1 MVAGKLVHTGTK
13 VVLWT
18 DPGGY
23 DAYRT
28 ERRFSPIEESGW
40 EDSKAK
46 VEYLKTP
53 SRFNLR
59 KGDLTPEEIERVR
72 GGGWDIE
79 TLQRVVDQFVIH
91 FDVAGTSCTCFKVL
105 HDNRG
110 LSVHFMLDVDGTVY
124 QTLDAKERAFHA
136 TTSND
141 RSVGIEI
148 ANMGAYG
155 DDEEK
160 PFDEWYQKRDG
171 KTVITVP
178 ERFKPETILQKHV
191 CLKPARPEPIV
202 GEIQG
207 KKVTQYDYTPEQY
220 EALTKLTATLCKI
233 FPKITCDYPRDTQ
246 GDLIPRKLPD
256 AELKAYQGVLG
267 HYHVQTNKVDPGP
280 AFQWDYVIG
289 SAQRYLRTSSPNGRG
304 ALANVRFAP
313 AVRLQRKN

>member
-1 MVAGKLVHTGTK
+1 MNFVKNLFLLACILSVLPLTGCVTRPGRITERKGDEIMVAGKLVHTGTR

-23 DAYRT
+23 DAYRV
-28 ERRFSPIEESGW
+28 ERRFSPIEESDW
-40 EDSKAK
+40 ETSKAA
-46 VEYLKTP
+46 VEYLRSP
-53 SRFNLR
+53 ARYNLR

-105 HDNRG
+105 HDGRG
-110 LSVHFMLDVDGTVY
+110 LSVHFLLDVDGTIY

-155 DDEEK
+155 MNEK
-160 PFDEWYQKRDG
+160 NPFHEWYQKKNG
-171 KTVITVP
+171 QTLMTVP
-178 ERFKPETILQKHV
+178 DRFKPETILRKDVVLQ
-191 CLKPARPEPIV
+191 PARPEPIV

-207 KKVTQYDYTPEQY
+207 RTVMQY
-220 EALTKLTATLCKI
+220 C
-233 FPKITCDYPRDTQ
+233 
-246 GDLIPRKLPD
+246 
-256 AELKAYQGVLG
+256 
-267 HYHVQTNKVDPGP
+267 H
-280 AFQWDYVIG
+280 
-289 SAQRYLRTSSPNGRG
+289 S
-304 ALANVRFAP
+304 
-313 AVRLQRKN
+313 LQSFSEN